1 MNVVQLAPETVDR
14 RALLAALRALRKGD
28 FSTRMPLDLV
38 GVDAEIAA
46 AFNDIVD
53 MNECIANELT
63 RLGEEVGKQGR
74 ISQRMRVRA
83 AVGSWARAVDS
94 VNTLTPALTR
104 PTAAAANVIESVANG
119 TLSQRMPLEIDGVPL
134 RGEFQRI
141 GAVVNAMVDQ
151 LSGFASEVS
160 RVAREVGTEGKL
172 GGQAHVPGV
181 AGTWKDLTENVNQL
195 AANLTTQVRAI
206 AEVATAVTK
215 GDLTRSITV
224 EVQGEVAVL
233 KDTINEMIRNLKDT
247 TQKNSEQD
255 WLKTNLAKF
264 SRMLQGQ
271 KDLLTVGRL
280 ILSELAPV
288 VGAQQAEFYVL
299 NATSDAPRLRLF
311 ASYASGG
318 QNTHG
323 REVHLGEGVVG
334 QCAVEKQK
342 ILLTN
347 VPTDYFHISS
357 GLGDAAPR
365 NILVLPV
372 IFEGAVKGILELAS

>member
-1 MNVVQLAPETVDR
+1 MGPPSRAPEHGKALAAGPWESQPACPSRRKGDPMNVVQLAPETVDR

-94 VNTLTPALTR
+94 VNTLIADLTR

-172 GGQAHVPGV
+172 GGQATGPGV
-181 AGTWKDLTENVNQL
+181 AGNWKDLTENVNQL

-215 GDLTRSITV
+215 GDLTRSIKV
-224 EVQGEVAVL
+224 DARGEVAAL
-233 KDTINEMIRNLKDT
+233 KDSINEMIRNLKDT

-280 ILSELAPV
+280 ILSELVPV
-288 VGAQQAEFYVL
+288 VSAQQAVFYVL
-299 NATSDAPRLRLF
+299 DSVQEPLQLTLL
-311 ASYASGG
+311 ASYADQG
-318 QNTHG
+318 QSAVG
-323 REVHLGEGVVG
+323 KQVGLGEG
-334 QCAVEKQK
+334 
-342 ILLTN
+342 
-347 VPTDYFHISS
+347 
-357 GLGDAAPR
+357 
-365 NILVLPV
+365 LV
-372 IFEGAVKGILELAS
+372 